1 MKKIVPHY
9 WNRLQKE
16 EAYEKFE
23 EIKQVL
29 QKDYEENKEL
39 SGEFIRMFVDTY
51 RLCLS
56 NDVLFDESSL
66 FGLF

>member
-9 WNRLQKE
+9 WNRLKKE

-29 QKDYEENKEL
+29 QKDYEENKEP
-39 SGEFIRMFVDTY
+39 SGEFNKNICRYVWA
-51 RLCLS
+51 
-56 NDVLFDESSL
+56 
-66 FGLF
+66 GLTECCTF

>member
-29 QKDYEENKEL
+29 QKDYEENKEP
-39 SGEFIRMFVDTY
+39 SGEFNKNICRY
-51 RLCLS
+51 
-56 NDVLFDESSL
+56 VLAVLTECCTF
-66 FGLF
+66 

>member
-1 MKKIVPHY
+1 MKKMVPHY

-29 QKDYEENKEL
+29 QKDYEENKEP
-39 SGEFIRMFVDTY
+39 SGEFNKNICRYVWA
-51 RLCLS
+51 
-56 NDVLFDESSL
+56 VLTECCTF
-66 FGLF
+66 

>member
-29 QKDYEENKEL
+29 QKDYEENKEP
-39 SGEFIRMFVDTY
+39 SGEFNKNICRYVWA
-51 RLCLS
+51 
-56 NDVLFDESSL
+56 VLTECCTF
-66 FGLF
+66 

>member
-39 SGEFIRMFVDTY
+39 SGEFNKNICRYVWA
-51 RLCLS
+51 
-56 NDVLFDESSL
+56 VLTECCTF
-66 FGLF
+66 

>member
-29 QKDYEENKEL
+29 QKDYEENKEP
-39 SGEFIRMFVDTY
+39 SGEFNKNICRYVWAVLTE
-51 RLCLS
+51 CL
-56 NDVLFDESSL
+56 
-66 FGLF
+66 

>member
-29 QKDYEENKEL
+29 QKDYEENKEP
-39 SGEFIRMFVDTY
+39 SGEFHKNICRYVWA
-51 RLCLS
+51 
-56 NDVLFDESSL
+56 VLTECCTF
-66 FGLF
+66 

>member
-1 MKKIVPHY
+1 MKKIVSHY

-29 QKDYEENKEL
+29 QKDYEENKEP
-39 SGEFIRMFVDTY
+39 SGEFNKHICRYVWA
-51 RLCLS
+51 
-56 NDVLFDESSL
+56 VLTECCTF
-66 FGLF
+66 

>member
-23 EIKQVL
+23 ELNQVL
-29 QKDYEENKEL
+29 QKDYEENKEP
-39 SGEFIRMFVDTY
+39 SGEFNKNICRYVWA
-51 RLCLS
+51 
-56 NDVLFDESSL
+56 VLTECCTF
-66 FGLF
+66 

>member
-1 MKKIVPHY
+1 MPHY

-29 QKDYEENKEL
+29 QKDYEENKEP
-39 SGEFIRMFVDTY
+39 SGEFNKNICRYVWA
-51 RLCLS
+51 
-56 NDVLFDESSL
+56 VLTECCTF
-66 FGLF
+66 